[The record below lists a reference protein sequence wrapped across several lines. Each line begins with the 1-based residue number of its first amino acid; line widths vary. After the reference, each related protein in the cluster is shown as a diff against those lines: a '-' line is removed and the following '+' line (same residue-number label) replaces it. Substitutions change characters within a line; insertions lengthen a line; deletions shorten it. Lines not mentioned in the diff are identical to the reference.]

1 MEREPLKKNNE
12 LLNVAR
18 ILRRNMTRQ
27 EKHLWYDFLRYYPVK
42 IYKQRIIDNFIAD
55 FYCHSARLVIELD
68 GSQHYTSQGKAH
80 DAARTEI
87 LERYGIYV
95 LRFSNRD
102 VDKNFE
108 GVCRMIDRVIN
119 ERIEEFK
126 TPSHPLSRELSQRE
140 SLKTRATLGV
150 WALPE
155 ARVASNAVIQRRN
168 WR

>member
-1 MEREPLKKNNE
+1 M
-12 LLNVAR
+12 
-18 ILRRNMTRQ
+18 
-27 EKHLWYDFLRYYPVK
+27 RYYPVK

-68 GSQHYTSQGKAH
+68 GSQHCTSQGKAH

-119 ERIEEFK
+119 ERIED
-126 TPSHPLSRELSQRE
+126 LS
-140 SLKTRATLGV
+140 
-150 WALPE
+150 
-155 ARVASNAVIQRRN
+155 
-168 WR
+168 